1 MESKAKDKEA
11 VKKIDFEGIDIN
23 GDGYISKAE
32 LKQFLVDQ
40 RMLHSEIFWQKK
52 VSIISKKK
60 DKAKINSQIMLEN
73 SLE

>member
-11 VKKIDFEGIDIN
+11 VKKIDFEDIDIN

-40 RMLHSEIFWQKK
+40 RMLHSEIF
-52 VSIISKKK
+52 
-60 DKAKINSQIMLEN
+60 
-73 SLE
+73 